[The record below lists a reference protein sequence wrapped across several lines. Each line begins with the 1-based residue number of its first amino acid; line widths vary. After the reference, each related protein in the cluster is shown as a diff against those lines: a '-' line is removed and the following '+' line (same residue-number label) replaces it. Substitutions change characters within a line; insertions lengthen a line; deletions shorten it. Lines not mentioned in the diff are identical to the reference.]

1 MGHIIINC
9 LKPMTKKTFKAVSDG
24 RAFYS
29 GRNKVKEDRRG
40 STGDKG
46 LSSNVTSTPLSL
58 LSYLSVTSPGG
69 TNSSFMSH
77 VYDYSIFC
85 FEEILFKGLSCI

>member
-1 MGHIIINC
+1 MAGLFIAGG
-9 LKPMTKKTFKAVSDG
+9 TKLWKIGEVPLEI
-24 RAFYS
+24 
-29 GRNKVKEDRRG
+29 EDI
-40 STGDKG
+40 
-46 LSSNVTSTPLSL
+46 SSNMTSTPLSL

-77 VYDYSIFC
+77 VFDYTIFC